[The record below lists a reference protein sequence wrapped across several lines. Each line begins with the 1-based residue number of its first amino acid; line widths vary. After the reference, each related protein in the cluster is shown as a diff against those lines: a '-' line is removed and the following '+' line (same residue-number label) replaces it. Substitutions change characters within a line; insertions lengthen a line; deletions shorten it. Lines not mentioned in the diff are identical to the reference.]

1 MAEMIT
7 PMASTDPLVE
17 TLAARLRVMDLV
29 AWQGI
34 ATWAEE
40 SGLSFED
47 LRLLLALAVKN
58 EDGPAAISELAEL
71 AGFPLEVA
79 YPATHRLR
87 GRGYLVEEGRH
98 YFLSEEG
105 KELVAKLDAAHRQG
119 IRAYV
124 DQMSPEERRQLE
136 AAFGMAP

>member
-1 MAEMIT
+1 MIT
-7 PMASTDPLVE
+7 PMTSTDSLVE
-17 TLAARLRVMDLV
+17 ALASRLRVMDLV
-29 AWQGI
+29 GWQGI

-47 LRLLLALAVKN
+47 LRLLLAIAVKA
-58 EDGPAAISELAEL
+58 EEGPAPISELAEL
-71 AGFPLEVA
+71 AGFPLDVA

-87 GRGYLVEEGRH
+87 GRGYLVEEGRL
-98 YFLSEEG
+98 YSLTEEG
-105 KELVAKLDAAHRQG
+105 QKLVAKLDAAHRKG

-124 DQMSPEERRQLE
+124 DQLTPEERGQIE

>member
-1 MAEMIT
+1 MT
-7 PMASTDPLVE
+7 STDALVE
-17 TLAARLRVMDLV
+17 ALASRLRVMDLV
-29 AWQGI
+29 GWQRI
-34 ATWAEE
+34 AAWAEE
-40 SGLSFED
+40 SGMSFED
-47 LRLLLALAVKN
+47 LRLLLALAVKT

-71 AGFPLEVA
+71 AGFPLDVA

-98 YFLSEEG
+98 YSLTEEG

-119 IRAYV
+119 IRAYI
-124 DQMSPEERRQLE
+124 DQLSADERGQLE